1 VWKRW
6 LSPNI
11 DYSAYIGSSGE
22 CLVTDANSFY
32 ITGRN
37 STDDDNWAWAARLPL
52 DGTGTGEYGQFCY
65 IDVNSETNDLSNF
78 NYSID
83 VVDIGSVNNYAG
95 LLNDSSDPL
104 IKTTATVTVTTNN
117 TSDYDVSSYYPP
129 MVVEIVRDTDG
140 GNIVFADGTK
150 QSTSAT
156 DVPQRLFNGVDYTL
170 GMVDRGHHI
179 LCTDD
184 IESIRI
190 PYNARV
196 EFPIGTV
203 ITIVNPRGDSVI
215 INTEGSSIQ
224 VMIPGDDNYSNGGSF
239 YVSEYGM
246 ATLLK
251 IGMDSWVLAGNVG
264 VD

>member
-1 VWKRW
+1 MWKRW

-11 DYSAYIGSSGE
+11 DYDAYIGSSGE
-22 CLVTDANSFY
+22 SLVTDSTSFY

-37 STDDDNWAWAARLPL
+37 DSDGDNWAWAARLPL

-65 IDVNSETNDLSNF
+65 TDVNTETNNGPDF
-78 NYSID
+78 NYAID
-83 VVDIGSVNNYAG
+83 VVDIDDVNNYAG
-95 LLNDSSDPL
+95 PLADNSDPVVS
-104 IKTTATVTVTTNN
+104 TATSVTVTTNN

-129 MVVEIVRDTDG
+129 MVLETVRDTDG
-140 GNIVFADGTK
+140 GNIVFPDGTK
-150 QSTSAT
+150 QNTSAT
-156 DVPQRLFNGVDYTL
+156 DIPQRLFNGVAYTL
-170 GMVDRGHHI
+170 GMGDRGHHI

-184 IESIRI
+184 LESIRI

-203 ITIVNPRGDSVI
+203 ITIVNPRGDSVL
-215 INTEGSSIQ
+215 INTEGSNIN
-224 VMIPGDDNYSNGGSF
+224 VMIPGDNTYTGGSF

-251 IGMDSWVLAGNVG
+251 IGTDSWVLAGNAAY
-264 VD
+264 D

>member
-1 VWKRW
+1 
-6 LSPNI
+6 
-11 DYSAYIGSSGE
+11 
-22 CLVTDANSFY
+22 
-32 ITGRN
+32 
-37 STDDDNWAWAARLPL
+37 LPL
-52 DGTGTGEYGQFCY
+52 DGSGTGEYGQFCY
-65 IDVNSETNDLSNF
+65 TDVNSETNDLSDI

-83 VVDIGSVNNYAG
+83 VVDIDDVNNYAG
-95 LLNDSSDPL
+95 LLGDSTDPL
-104 IKTTATVTVTTNN
+104 IKTTATVTVTTDG
-117 TSDYDVSSYYPP
+117 TSDYDVGSYYPP

-140 GNIVFADGTK
+140 GNIVFPDGTK
-150 QSTSAT
+150 QNTSAT
-156 DVPQRLFNGVDYTL
+156 DIPQRLFNGVAYTL
-170 GMVDRGHHI
+170 GMGDRGHHI

-203 ITIVNPRGDSVI
+203 ITIVNPRGDGVL

-224 VMIPGDDNYSNGGSF
+224 VLIPGDSNYSNGGSF

-251 IGMDSWVLAGNVG
+251 IGTDSWVLAGNAAY
-264 VD
+264 D